1 MKTFTKVLLF
11 LSTILPI
18 TTSAHVSYVVKPE
31 DAEKVMGPN
40 PVYLQQALFDPF
52 NIFLMITT
60 AIVVVGIFVFIKKIP
75 FFNKAFHKIID
86 KLNSYHELIPWIL
99 RLALGI
105 SLIGAGTAGVFISP
119 TLSDGQVF
127 SFIQIAIGFCFL
139 AGFLIAPAAIA
150 TIGIYVYALLQEPY
164 LIGNMDVLALSLS
177 VLVFHSARPGIDDIL
192 NISLLKFLKIHRYW
206 LPIIIRLGVG
216 IAFIYLALHEKLLNP
231 GLSNLV
237 VEQYNLTAYVPVMP
251 AMWVLGAGIIELL
264 LGILIIS
271 GYYTRVVGVVGI
283 LVLSLTFF
291 YFEEAVYSHVTLF
304 SALAIIT
311 IEGGG
316 MFSVDRLLKKS

>member
-1 MKTFTKVLLF
+1 MKTLTKVLLF
-11 LSTILPI
+11 LSTMFPFIA
-18 TTSAHVSYVVKPE
+18 SAHVSYVVKAE
-31 DAEKVMGPN
+31 DAAKVMGPN
-40 PVYLQQALFDPF
+40 PVYLQKALIDPL
-52 NIFLMITT
+52 NIFLMIAT
-60 AIVVVGIFVFIKKIP
+60 AIAVVILFVFIKRIP
-75 FFNKAFHKIID
+75 FFKNLFYKIIQ
-86 KLNSYHELIPWIL
+86 KLNTYHELIPWIL

-105 SLIGAGTAGVFISP
+105 SLIGAGTAGVLISP
-119 TLSDGQVF
+119 TITNGSVFAFLQV
-127 SFIQIAIGFCFL
+127 ALGFCFL
-139 AGFLIAPAAIA
+139 AGFLLAPVSLI
-150 TIGIYVYALLQEPY
+150 TIGLYIYALLQEPY
-164 LIGNMDVLALSLS
+164 LIGNIDFLALALS
-177 VLVFHSARPGIDDIL
+177 VLVFHSARPGLDDIL

-206 LPIIIRLGVG
+206 LPVIIRLGVG

-237 VEQYNLTAYVPVMP
+237 VEQYNLTQYVPVMP

-271 GYYTRVVGVVGI
+271 GYYTRVVGVIGI

-304 SALAIIT
+304 SALAILT

-316 MFSVDRLLKKS
+316 MWSIDKFLKRP